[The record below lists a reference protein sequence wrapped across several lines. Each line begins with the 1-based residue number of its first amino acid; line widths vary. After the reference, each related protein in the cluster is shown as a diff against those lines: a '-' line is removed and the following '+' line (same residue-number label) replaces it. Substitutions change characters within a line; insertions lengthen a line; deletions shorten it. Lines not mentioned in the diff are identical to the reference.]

1 MNVLFING
9 SPNKEGNTAELAKS
23 ILKGKSYETLNL
35 VDYKLYS
42 YGQNFDDDQFNEIYA
57 KMEKAEVIVIG
68 SPVYWHNMCGSVR
81 NLLDRFYGP
90 VNTGALA
97 NPNHKLVFIFQGAA
111 PEAWMMEKGEYT
123 MKRFANLYGM
133 EYMGMATNQKEAE
146 QLSDTL
152 IKEGK

>member
-68 SPVYWHNMCGSVR
+68 SPVY
-81 NLLDRFYGP
+81 
-90 VNTGALA
+90 
-97 NPNHKLVFIFQGAA
+97 
-111 PEAWMMEKGEYT
+111 
-123 MKRFANLYGM
+123 
-133 EYMGMATNQKEAE
+133 
-146 QLSDTL
+146 
-152 IKEGK
+152 